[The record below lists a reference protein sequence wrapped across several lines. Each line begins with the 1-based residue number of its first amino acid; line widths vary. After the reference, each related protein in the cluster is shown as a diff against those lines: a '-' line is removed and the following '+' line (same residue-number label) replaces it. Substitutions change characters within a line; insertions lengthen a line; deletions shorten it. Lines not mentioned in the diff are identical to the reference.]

1 VNSIVKK
8 LIVAILFFCA
18 TSASWGHVSANVYE
32 SDGNTPF
39 DNRDIMVGTRL
50 VIVLDSNVGAGEMGW
65 YNDLAL
71 TEDNINL
78 GVLLGRD
85 INEATYDYKGSHL
98 PPAGD
103 ETAFAMDWEETGID
117 GISFFAD
124 PTSYAGR
131 WFIVDY
137 NATAVGNC
145 TVEFYEDFSPDP
157 NRDISFVQ
165 VPTRDFN
172 KDTIVNFGDFA
183 VFASYWQKTNCGAPG
198 WCEGADLNTS
208 SKVDSNDLALF
219 VDYWLEKTWY
229 P

>member
-1 VNSIVKK
+1 MKK
-8 LIVAILFFCA
+8 LMMAALLFYA
-18 TSASWGHVSANVYE
+18 ASAVEGYVSVKVYE
-32 SDGNTPF
+32 ADGNTPF

-50 VIVLDSNVGAGEMGW
+50 VIVLDSNVGEHW
-65 YNDLAL
+65 YTDLAL
-71 TEDNINL
+71 TGGDVNR

-85 INEATYDYKGSHL
+85 FNEAAFPTPNYEGSHL
-98 PPAGD
+98 PPAGED
-103 ETAFAMDWEETGID
+103 AIAIDWEETGYD
-117 GISFFAD
+117 GISFETGVT
-124 PTSYAGR
+124 PSAGE

-137 NATAVGNC
+137 NATAAGDC

-157 NRDISFVQ
+157 SRDISFVQ

-172 KDTIVNFGDFA
+172 KDTMVNFGDFA
-183 VFASYWQKTNCGAPG
+183 VLALYWQKTNCGAPG

-208 SKVDSNDLALF
+208 GKVDNNDLALF

>member
-1 VNSIVKK
+1 M
-8 LIVAILFFCA
+8 AALFFYA
-18 TSASWGHVSANVYE
+18 ASTVEGYVSVKVYE
-32 SDGNTPF
+32 ADGNTPF

-50 VIVLDSNVGAGEMGW
+50 VIVLDANVAAGELGW

-71 TEDNINL
+71 TGDNINL

-85 INEATYDYKGSHL
+85 INEAAEPPDYAGSHL
-98 PPAGD
+98 PAAGND
-103 ETAFAMDWEETGID
+103 TVYATPWVETDVN

-124 PTSYAGR
+124 PTSYAGW

-137 NATAVGNC
+137 NAVEAGDC

-157 NRDISFVQ
+157 DRDISFVQ

-172 KDTIVNFGDFA
+172 KDTMVNFGDFA
-183 VFASYWQKTNCGAPG
+183 VLASYWQKTNCGAPS